1 MQQAFPHYYSGEDID
16 RLERILKA
24 DLEGLIYESKLKELG
39 TSCTAWLND
48 GSGPN

>member
-1 MQQAFPHYYSGEDID
+1 MQQAFPHYCGGKNTD

-39 TSCTAWLND
+39 SSCTVQLND